1 MEVGNMEVEVIM
13 PRLGQEMT
21 EGTIVEW
28 YKKAGNRVEEF
39 EPLFLVD
46 TSKATMDVESEVAGV
61 LKKILVKE
69 GEVAAVGQV
78 VAIMETEG

>member
-1 MEVGNMEVEVIM
+1 MEVEVIM